1 MEPSELIERIRNDD
15 VEALASYLEL
25 QKNRL
30 TGLLRMIAGQ
40 HLQQVMELDDLLQDI
55 STSAITTLPKI
66 SKDAS
71 FDVDSWL
78 EQLARRRVVD
88 AHRRH
93 FGAQKR
99 SAAKQRNFSQM
110 EASTNAAANLEQLL
124 IASMTS
130 PSMAVS
136 RDMRL
141 AKVQQALTQ
150 LSEDQQQVIRLRYV
164 ENLTTREIAAQL
176 SKTDVAIRVML
187 SRTIKQLEA
196 SLKDPQT

>member
-1 MEPSELIERIRNDD
+1 
-15 VEALASYLEL
+15 
-25 QKNRL
+25 
-30 TGLLRMIAGQ
+30 
-40 HLQQVMELDDLLQDI
+40 
-55 STSAITTLPKI
+55 
-66 SKDAS
+66 
-71 FDVDSWL
+71 
-78 EQLARRRVVD
+78 
-88 AHRRH
+88 
-93 FGAQKR
+93 
-99 SAAKQRNFSQM
+99 M

-141 AKVQQALTQ
+141 AKVQLALTQ

-196 SLKDPQT
+196 ALKDPSS